1 MVGLLQCV
9 AGVNP
14 GDEAA
19 IRFDELLPRL
29 RDILRE
35 LNPPEFSLRLG
46 SSSQL
51 RCCTRHRTLR

>member
-1 MVGLLQCV
+1 LQCV